1 MGKGVRN
8 GQKKWENIFFL
19 ESNDDGLSL
28 ELSGMFQLLQMDFW
42 DTPMT
47 YEKQNKTL
55 TKKSVVT
62 QSENHVK
69 EAVYLIL
76 VAFWVDALFFLG
88 CIKIKEI
95 EIQIFIG
102 LQGTFA
108 VFSQVSGKF
117 WKET

>member
-1 MGKGVRN
+1 M
-8 GQKKWENIFFL
+8 FL
-19 ESNDDGLSL
+19 ESSEDSLFL

-55 TKKSVVT
+55 TKN
-62 QSENHVK
+62 QLLLLE
-69 EAVYLIL
+69 
-76 VAFWVDALFFLG
+76 AFWVDVLFFLG

-95 EIQIFIG
+95 EIQILIG
-102 LQGTFA
+102 MQGTFA

-117 WKET
+117 WKETC

>member
-1 MGKGVRN
+1 MFFF
-8 GQKKWENIFFL
+8 FFL
-19 ESNDDGLSL
+19 ESSDDSLSL
-28 ELSGMFQLLQMDFW
+28 ELSGMFHLLQMNFC

-47 YEKQNKTL
+47 YEKQNKTKHWQKNQL
-55 TKKSVVT
+55 
-62 QSENHVK
+62 
-69 EAVYLIL
+69 LLL

-95 EIQIFIG
+95 EIQTLIG

-117 WKET
+117 EKKH